1 MLSTRGVSPI
11 TGTGSHAADYVS
23 SLFAAG
29 TPASRG
35 FAAVCVGDWRI
46 KMMMLMGL
54 FIERYR
60 CCWQLQNQTRVTTR
74 KPTRLYYNIHIHIH
88 IHAHVYAPGLTP
100 RVSNLTSLGPGLT
113 AREGWGG

>member
-60 CCWQLQNQTRVTTR
+60 CWQLQNQTRVITR
-74 KPTRLYYNIHIHIH
+74 KISQRLGGWGGG
-88 IHAHVYAPGLTP
+88 VDPVSLTP
-100 RVSNLTSLGPGLT
+100 RLDSERP
-113 AREGWGG
+113 RGGGEQV